1 MPSADT
7 NILEFTQY
15 QGSEKT
21 PFNIYTDLESL
32 IEKID
37 RSKSNP
43 SITKL
48 SEHIASGFSM
58 STYLHLKTYKI
69 RMMYEDCMKK
79 FCESLRKYR
88 KNEVLANKQQESY

>member
-15 QGSEKT
+15 QESEKT
-21 PFNIYTDLESL
+21 PFTIYTDLESL

-43 SITKL
+43 STTKL
-48 SEHIASGFSM
+48 SEFQCLHIF
-58 STYLHLKTYKI
+58 I
-69 RMMYEDCMKK
+69 
-79 FCESLRKYR
+79 
-88 KNEVLANKQQESY
+88 